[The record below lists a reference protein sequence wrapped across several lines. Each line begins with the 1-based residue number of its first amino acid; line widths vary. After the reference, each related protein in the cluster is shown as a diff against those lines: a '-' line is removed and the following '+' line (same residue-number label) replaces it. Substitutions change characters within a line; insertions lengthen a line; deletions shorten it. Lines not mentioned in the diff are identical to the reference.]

1 MKKTIIAAAVAAA
14 VAAPA
19 AFADVS
25 ISGMVNPELHDTDGN
40 GWVGS
45 VNTDLVFKASED
57 LGNGMKA
64 SAKYHLFHDDGGN
77 SVADESVSLS
87 GDFGTII
94 AGRFEPFV
102 EGVFD
107 AYANIEFGHD
117 ASIEGTNV
125 LTRASVANGAIAY
138 VSPTVNG
145 FHVGVSNV
153 ASDDFSAANEVIAV
167 YKANGLTVMALNS
180 DADNGPNT
188 TGYALGYKMG
198 DLEIRAMDRSGDD
211 ANGNDQDY
219 TMVGAR
225 YTMGSNAI
233 AIGQAEDNNVDATL
247 VSIQHSLSKNV
258 AVYVTAVD
266 SDDDS
271 KDVTSFGLRQKF

>member
-1 MKKTIIAAAVAAA
+1 MKKTIIAAAVAAS

-25 ISGMVNPELHDTDGN
+25 ISGMVNPEFQKTGSD
-40 GWVGS
+40 WAGS

-77 SVADESVSLS
+77 SVADESVAIS
-87 GDFGTII
+87 GDFGTVK

-107 AYANIEFGHD
+107 AFANID
-117 ASIEGTNV
+117 ASHDLDLEGSNV

-153 ASDDFSAANEVIAV
+153 SAGDFSAANEVIAV
-167 YKANGLTVMALNS
+167 YKAGGMTVMALNS

-188 TGYALGYKMG
+188 TGFALGYKMG
-198 DLEIRAMDRSGDD
+198 DLEVRAMTRDGETAAGADD
-211 ANGNDQDY
+211 DY
-219 TMVGAR
+219 SMVGVK
-225 YTMGSNAI
+225 YTMGANTLA
-233 AIGQAEDNNVDATL
+233 AGVADNNDVDSTIL
-247 VSIQHSLSKNV
+247 SLNHAMSKNV
-258 AVYVTAVD
+258 SVYVVG
-266 SDDDS
+266 
-271 KDVTSFGLRQKF
+271 KDTDGAADNELLFGLVQKF